1 MDYRGALTKWDAV
14 AARVPGLREAA
25 MPAVDLAALEGGI
38 AGVQHSGDKV
48 TLHEGRHEVRVALPR
63 LDPSVTDLFF
73 TLSAYNCADLTLFP
87 DPSVVVLDA
96 KSRRAL
102 A

>member
-1 MDYRGALTKWDAV
+1 
-14 AARVPGLREAA
+14 